1 MGLDKFLTV
10 YMFIQLV
17 KACKNFDEFCR
28 VWLLNDDIKFKS
40 EVFNELSK
48 EEQEKYKPWF
58 SEAKRIYYQCG
69 NF

>member
-10 YMFIQLV
+10 GMFIQLV
-17 KACKNFDEFCR
+17 KACQNFDEFCR

-40 EVFNELSK
+40 EVFKELSK
-48 EEQEKYKPWF
+48 EEKEKYKPWF
-58 SEAKRIYYQCG
+58 AEAKKIYYECG